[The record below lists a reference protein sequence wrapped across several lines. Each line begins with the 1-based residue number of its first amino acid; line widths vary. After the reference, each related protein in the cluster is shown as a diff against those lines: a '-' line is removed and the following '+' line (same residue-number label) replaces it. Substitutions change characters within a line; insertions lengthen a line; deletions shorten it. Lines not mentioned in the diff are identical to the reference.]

1 MARRKD
7 IQSIGSSVGM
17 LQRGMRLLF
26 IRGCMIGRTGVI
38 TEAHDRSDDRDGAE
52 LTVAL
57 SNPSAEEVVFNVE
70 HEPVE
75 CYRTVEVI
83 P

>member
-1 MARRKD
+1 MARWKD
-7 IQSIGSSVGM
+7 IQSIGSGVG
-17 LQRGMRLLF
+17 LLRPGTRLLF
-26 IRGCMIGRTGVI
+26 IRGCMIGRTGTI
-38 TEAHDRSDDRDGAE
+38 TEAHDRYDGRDGVE

-57 SNPSAEEVVFNVE
+57 SNPNAEEVMFNVE

-83 P
+83 T